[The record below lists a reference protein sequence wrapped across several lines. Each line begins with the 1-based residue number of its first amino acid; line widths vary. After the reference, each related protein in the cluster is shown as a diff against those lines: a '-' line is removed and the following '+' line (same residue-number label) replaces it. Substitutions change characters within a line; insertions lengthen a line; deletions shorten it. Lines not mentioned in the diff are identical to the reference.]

1 MTDIGMIKYD
11 TFITM
16 QRSKIAITLKEDILK
31 RLDRAIDGETIRNRS
46 HAIEYF
52 LNQALGAK
60 VEKAF
65 IIAGHRDFSCATS
78 FEGKSVVE
86 RQIELLR
93 AHGIKEVIL
102 LLHEG
107 EKEVQKILGDGTKYG
122 LRIAYQWQGEEKIGT
137 AHALSLAKKFVAGDL
152 FLVLYC
158 HIVADLDLVDFVAY
172 HTQAG
177 VAATVALTSIE
188 DPSLYGAVEMKGEK
202 IVAFAEKPK
211 EKEGVS
217 RVISAGIFC
226 FNPEIFEYIARQKTA
241 SLERDVFP
249 KLAKEGKLAGYMFE
263 GEWCNVRNQI
273 CFPGKKRK

>member
-1 MTDIGMIKYD
+1 MIKYD

-16 QRSKIAITLKEDILK
+16 KRSKIAITVREDILK
-31 RLDRAIDGETIRNRS
+31 RLDRAINGETIRNRS

-60 VEKAF
+60 VEKAL
-65 IIAGHRDFSCATS
+65 IIAGHKDFSCTTP

-86 RQIELLR
+86 HQMELLKT
-93 AHGIKEVIL
+93 HGVKNIFL
-102 LLHEG
+102 LLHKG
-107 EKEVQKILGDGTKYG
+107 EKEVQKVLGDGTKYG
-122 LRIAYQWQGEEKIGT
+122 LRIMYGWQGEEKIGT
-137 AHALSLAKKFVAGDL
+137 ARALSLVKEFVAEDL

-158 HIVADLDLVDFVAY
+158 HIVADLDLVDLVAY
-172 HTQAG
+172 HTQAD
-177 VAATVALTSIE
+177 VVATVALTSIE

-226 FNPEIFEYIARQKTA
+226 FSPEIFSIVPNKKDA

-263 GEWCNVRNQI
+263 GAWCNVRNQI
-273 CFPGKKRK
+273 CLPGKKRK

>member
-1 MTDIGMIKYD
+1 MH
-11 TFITM
+11 
-16 QRSKIAITLKEDILK
+16 RSKIAITVKDDILK
-31 RLDRAIDGETIRNRS
+31 RLDRAVDGETIRNRS

-60 VEKAF
+60 VEKAL
-65 IIAGHRDFSCATS
+65 IIAGHKDFSCTTP
-78 FEGKSVVE
+78 FEGKSVIE

-93 AHGIKEVIL
+93 AHGIKEVVL
-102 LLHEG
+102 LLYKG
-107 EKEVQKILGDGTKYG
+107 EKEVQNILGDGAKYA
-122 LRIAYQWQGEEKIGT
+122 LRITYEWQSGEKIGT
-137 AHALSLAKKFVAGDL
+137 AYALSLAKKFVADDL
-152 FLVLYC
+152 FLVLYS
-158 HIVADLDLVDFVAY
+158 HIVAELDLVDLAAY
-172 HTQAG
+172 HTQVD